1 MYVMLIVRDD
11 FNIQARK
18 RQNERNLDI
27 CLQLSKT
34 YIRYNFNREFLFHA
48 LVGSATSENKRK
60 ACDCWTGAK
69 S

>member
-1 MYVMLIVRDD
+1 M
-11 FNIQARK
+11 
-18 RQNERNLDI
+18 
-27 CLQLSKT
+27 LSKT
-34 YIRYNFNREFLFHA
+34 YIRYNFNREA